1 MSKILVTC
9 AYNPQHDDQRKHGC
23 QSLKKTARRAAKAA
37 LADLD
42 LPKATEIGIL
52 ITDDAEVRRLNW
64 LHRKRNQPTNVL
76 SFALEEGEKIPSRI
90 KKKCR
95 LLGDI
100 VLAYETV
107 VQEAEERQI
116 PMKHHLTHLV
126 IHGVLHLL
134 GHDHERSPK
143 EAKQQEKRETTLL
156 VGMGYADPYA

>member
-1 MSKILVTC
+1 MAKILVTC
-9 AYNPQHDDQRKHGC
+9 AYNPLPDCQNKHGC
-23 QSLKKTARRAAKAA
+23 HSLKKTVRRAAKAS
-37 LADLD
+37 LFGLD

-52 ITDDAEVRRLNW
+52 IAEDAEVRRLNG
-64 LHRKRNQPTNVL
+64 LHRKRDQPTNVL
-76 SFALEEGEKIPSRI
+76 SFALEDGENAPGRI

-107 VQEAEERQI
+107 VREAEERQI

-126 IHGVLHLL
+126 IHGILHLL
-134 GHDHERSPK
+134 GYDHERSPK
-143 EAKQQEKRETTLL
+143 AAKQQEKRETALL